1 MSHLRIF
8 GDSFWH
14 VFIETHNPESVFQ
27 KNRTPHT
34 HIPMFKKKNHLL
46 LPCCPWLYVS
56 CFFFTRWLPGQVV
69 VVLVL
74 DDYSV
79 SSSEI
84 QRGSLPTVGHVQLHC
99 LGSAAGNRS
108 SVLQARTLSQA
119 EPEAGGESIHVPQCQ
134 IHCGCRAEQD
144 LQSPAV
150 SKVSSLRSKTSKE
163 KVKLDSCLLCT

>member
-34 HIPMFKKKNHLL
+34 HIPMFKKKSFAASLL
-46 LPCCPWLYVS
+46 SLVVSVLLFLYQMAPWPSSCCFGSWWLFS
-56 CFFFTRWLPGQVV
+56 FFLGDSERISSHGWTR
-69 VVLVL
+69 
-74 DDYSV
+74 
-79 SSSEI
+79 
-84 QRGSLPTVGHVQLHC
+84 PTA